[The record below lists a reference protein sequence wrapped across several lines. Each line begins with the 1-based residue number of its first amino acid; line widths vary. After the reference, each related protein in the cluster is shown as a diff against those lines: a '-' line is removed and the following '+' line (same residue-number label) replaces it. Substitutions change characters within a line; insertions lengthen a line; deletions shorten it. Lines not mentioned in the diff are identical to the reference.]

1 MDGEH
6 PAPTARVARYHPV
19 VRTRLGRAAT
29 CRITRGPDRRVSLT
43 DGTLRSG
50 NGVRLRSLA
59 ACCSNEG
66 NAEHQAGFVLHGRLC
81 SQSSFALG
89 GQSVGRQYAARNL
102 LGGRLQSDSAMS
114 TFIRNFAIAFLVLG
128 SVPALCSAQVPLPT
142 PTDSSALGRLLTD
155 AARVN
160 SQIPDR
166 LRAYRARIETEMS
179 VVVLDSGGRE
189 RSTQIEQIA
198 SDVRW
203 RAPDRYDQRVIGY
216 RSQSI
221 GPTFS
226 LMSFFG
232 GWTVPTLYGNQL
244 RLGVVAASDPN
255 RVVNTTRQNLAV
267 HPLA

>member
-1 MDGEH
+1 MPPG
-6 PAPTARVARYHPV
+6 
-19 VRTRLGRAAT
+19 T
-29 CRITRGPDRRVSLT
+29 CW
-43 DGTLRSG
+43 
-50 NGVRLRSLA
+50 
-59 ACCSNEG
+59 
-66 NAEHQAGFVLHGRLC
+66 AEDC
-81 SQSSFALG
+81 M
-89 GQSVGRQYAARNL
+89 
-102 LGGRLQSDSAMS
+102 SDSAMS
-114 TFIRNFAIAFLVLG
+114 TFFRNIAIAVLMTG
-128 SVPALCSAQVPLPT
+128 SGPEFCLSQTPSLPR
-142 PTDSSALGRLLTD
+142 TDSSALGRLLTD

-203 RAPDRYDQRVIGY
+203 RAPDRYDQRVVGY

-232 GWTVPTLYGNQL
+232 GWTVPTLYGNRLQ
-244 RLGVVAASDPN
+244 LGVTSASDPN
-255 RVVNTTRQNLAV
+255 RVVNAARQSLAV
-267 HPLA
+267 HPLALNRSTYYEFEGGDTAV